1 MKKKS
6 RDHSSSARPQVRPQA
21 GSTPAVPGRARQRFR
36 EETRAQMLERLTNP
50 EITLHETSVILR
62 VCSATVR
69 NYCNAGYLPHER
81 TEGRQ
86 RRFRLKD
93 VLEFARQREAER
105 RKRRPLRS
113 RRVNDT
119 DEKRA
124 DNFP

>member
-1 MKKKS
+1 
-6 RDHSSSARPQVRPQA
+6 
-21 GSTPAVPGRARQRFR
+21 VPGRARQRFR

-50 EITLHETSVILR
+50 EITLHEASVILR

-105 RKRRPLRS
+105 RERRP
-113 RRVNDT
+113 RRNKFNHNT
-119 DEKRA
+119 DGKRA
-124 DNFP
+124 RITSHES